1 MARNLPS
8 LKALRAFEAAARHQS
23 FVAAGSEL
31 NVTHAAIS
39 RQVREL
45 ETWLGVPVFRRVHR
59 GVVLTEP
66 GARYAVVLGRSFD
79 RIAAATEEV
88 LRPDAAGLLRISV
101 EISFASRWL
110 VPRLGRFRAAH
121 PDIDVDIDQ
130 TDTTVDLSSG
140 KAALAIRYGEG
151 YWPGTRVTHLYDIL
165 IFPVCAPVLLGGEHP
180 LREPANLRY
189 HTLRHEEHPRW
200 WAEWLHAVGVHDLDP
215 SRGPRFSNMDLA
227 LDAAVNGQGVALGD
241 NVVSKDDLDA
251 GRLVRPFDQ
260 EVEFEAYYLVE
271 PDVTPAHPTVEAFR
285 DWLLSEI
292 APFRERAEAAAS

>member
-23 FVAAGSEL
+23 FSAAAGEL

-45 ETWLGVPVFRRVHR
+45 ETWLGLSLFRRIHR
-59 GVVLTEP
+59 GVVLTDP
-66 GARYAVVLGRSFD
+66 GARYAGVLGRSFD

-101 EISFASRWL
+101 EVAFASRWL

-130 TDTTVDLSSG
+130 TDATADLSSG
-140 KAALAIRYGEG
+140 EAALAIRYGEG

-165 IFPVCAPVLLGGEHP
+165 IFPVCAPALLDGEHP
-180 LREPANLRY
+180 LRAPADLRH
-189 HTLRHEEHPRW
+189 HTLLHEDHPRW

-215 SRGPRFSNMDLA
+215 SRGPRFSNMALA
-227 LDAAVNGQGVALGD
+227 LDAALSGQGVALGD
-241 NVVSKDDLDA
+241 NVVAKPDLDA

-285 DWLLSEI
+285 TWILAEI
-292 APFRERAEAAAS
+292 APYRDRAGSITD